1 METGTETP
9 TVNWKMGE
17 GGTSLMGGA
26 RNNFKGGEEI
36 GGKEERN
43 GGAIVVKFFFF
54 FFREEKFR
62 LGKALSLLV
71 ALSSLS
77 FFFKFFLKLLI
88 KEKKRD
94 ESVKVTC

>member
-1 METGTETP
+1 
-9 TVNWKMGE
+9 
-17 GGTSLMGGA
+17 MGGA

-43 GGAIVVKFFFF
+43 GGASRRSYRCEVFLF

-77 FFFKFFLKLLI
+77 LFFKFFLRI
-88 KEKKRD
+88 KEKERD

>member
-1 METGTETP
+1 
-9 TVNWKMGE
+9 
-17 GGTSLMGGA
+17 MGGA

-43 GGAIVVKFFFF
+43 GGASRRSYRCEVFLF

-77 FFFKFFLKLLI
+77 LFFKFFLRIRREETRRIRKSNMLNFNFYIFLRI
-88 KEKKRD
+88 
-94 ESVKVTC
+94 SANLAM

>member
-36 GGKEERN
+36 GGEEWWSYRCEVFLFFSRGEVSFGKSAFAI
-43 GGAIVVKFFFF
+43 GGTF
-54 FFREEKFR
+54 
-62 LGKALSLLV
+62 LSL
-71 ALSSLS
+71 
-77 FFFKFFLKLLI
+77 FLF
-88 KEKKRD
+88 
-94 ESVKVTC
+94 

>member
-1 METGTETP
+1 M
-9 TVNWKMGE
+9 KQLQ
-17 GGTSLMGGA
+17 GGR
-26 RNNFKGGEEI
+26 RNRREEGEEWWSYRC
-36 GGKEERN
+36 E
-43 GGAIVVKFFFF
+43 VFLF

-77 FFFKFFLKLLI
+77 LFFKFFLRI

>member
-1 METGTETP
+1 
-9 TVNWKMGE
+9 
-17 GGTSLMGGA
+17 MGGA

-54 FFREEKFR
+54 FREEKFR

-77 FFFKFFLKLLI
+77 LFFKFFLRIRREETRRIRKSKMLNFNFYIFLRI
-88 KEKKRD
+88 
-94 ESVKVTC
+94 SANLVM

>member
-1 METGTETP
+1 
-9 TVNWKMGE
+9 
-17 GGTSLMGGA
+17 MGGA
-26 RNNFKGGEEI
+26 RNNFNGGEEI

-43 GGAIVVKFFFF
+43 GGASRRSYRCEVFLF

-77 FFFKFFLKLLI
+77 LFFKFFLRI